1 MTDSGTSEKNLG
13 QIFLAELIG
22 TFILIFIDAGGA
34 VIASMSGGADI
45 PAVAR
50 GLAAGLAVMAI
61 IFSFG
66 HISGAHI
73 NPAVSFAFFARGVFP
88 LRRLPIY
95 WLAQIAG
102 ACFAALL
109 LRMLFADASLSA
121 VPHGNFGPIQIFVME
136 VVLTFILVMVILS
149 TAQRLKVTGPN
160 AAIPV
165 GATVAFCALIGRPVS
180 DAIMNPARALG
191 PALITADFERLALF
205 IAAPLLGALC
215 AALFTG
221 LIHGKENAAE
231 IEAAQG
237 EKAKHDPDKP

>member
-1 MTDSGTSEKNLG
+1 MSDPGISKKNLW
-13 QIFLAELIG
+13 QIFLAELVG
-22 TFILIFIDAGGA
+22 TFILIFVDAGGA
-34 VIASMSGGADI
+34 VIASMVGGADI

-50 GLAAGLAVMAI
+50 GLAAGFAVMAI
-61 IFSFG
+61 VFSFG

-95 WLAQIAG
+95 WLAQITG

-109 LRMLFADASLSA
+109 LRILFADAIVNA
-121 VPHGNFGPIQIFVME
+121 VPHGNFSPVQIFVME

-165 GATVAFCALIGRPVS
+165 GATVAFCALLGRPVS
-180 DAIMNPARALG
+180 EGIMNPARALG
-191 PALITADFERLALF
+191 PALVTADSERLALF
-205 IAAPLLGALC
+205 IAAPLLGALI
-215 AALFTG
+215 AALFSG
-221 LIHGKENAAE
+221 LIHGKENAGE
-231 IEAAQG
+231 REAAQG
-237 EKAKHDPDKP
+237 EKAKKRE